1 MVMRL
6 IGHGIDIVELTRITA
21 SLRSSADDFLEATF
35 TEAERGLVGEPAEWA
50 GYYGGRLAAKEA
62 VVKALGTGFSGE
74 VSWADVEILRL
85 PSGQPEV
92 RLSGGAKAVADGL
105 GVTRWL
111 LSISHSS
118 SCAVASAVAA
128 SE

>member
-1 MVMRL
+1 LCRP
-6 IGHGIDIVELTRITA
+6 
-21 SLRSSADDFLEATF
+21 SPN
-35 TEAERGLVGEPAEWA
+35 TEAERGLAGEPAEWP

-74 VSWADVEILRL
+74 VAWGDVEILRL
-85 PSGQPEV
+85 PSGQPVV

-105 GVTRWL
+105 GVTRWV
-111 LSISHSS
+111 LSISHSNS
-118 SCAVASAVAA
+118 FAVASAIAV

>member
-1 MVMRL
+1 MQL
-6 IGHGIDIVELTRITA
+6 IGHGIDIVELARIA
-21 SLRSSADDFLEATF
+21 ESLRSSADDFLEATF
-35 TEAERGLVGEPAEWA
+35 TEAERCLAGESAEWV

-62 VVKALGTGFSGE
+62 VAKALSTGFTGD
-74 VSWADVEILRL
+74 VSWADIEILRL

-92 RLSGGAKAVADGL
+92 RLSGAAKAVADGL

-118 SCAVASAVAA
+118 SFAVASALAV

>member
-1 MVMRL
+1 MSLRL
-6 IGHGIDIVELTRITA
+6 IGHGIDIVEIARIGV
-21 SLRSSADDFLEATF
+21 SLRSSADDFLEAIF
-35 TEAERGLVGEPAEWA
+35 TEAERGLAGEPTEWA
-50 GYYGGRLAAKEA
+50 AYYGGRLAAKEA

-92 RLSGGAKAVADGL
+92 RLSGGARAVADGL

-118 SCAVASAVAA
+118 SFAVASAVAV

>member
-1 MVMRL
+1 MMEL
-6 IGHGIDIVELTRITA
+6 MGHGIDIVELARITA
-21 SLRSSADDFLEATF
+21 SLQTSPDDFLEATF
-35 TEAERGLVGEPAEWA
+35 TEAERRLAGEPAEWA

-85 PSGQPEV
+85 PSGQPDV

-118 SCAVASAVAA
+118 SFAVASAVAV

>member
-1 MVMRL
+1 LLL
-6 IGHGIDIVELTRITA
+6 IGHGIDIVELARVAA
-21 SLRSSADDFLEATF
+21 SLRSSADDFLEASF
-35 TEAERGLVGEPAEWA
+35 TEAERGLAGESAEWV
-50 GYYGGRLAAKEA
+50 GYYGGRLAGKEA
-62 VVKALGTGFSGE
+62 VAKALGTGFSGE

-85 PSGQPEV
+85 PSGQPDV

-111 LSISHSS
+111 LSISHSNS
-118 SCAVASAVAA
+118 FAVASAVAV

>member
-1 MVMRL
+1 MELV
-6 IGHGIDIVELTRITA
+6 GHGIDIVELARIAA
-21 SLRSSADDFLEATF
+21 SLRSSSDDFLEATF
-35 TEAERGLVGEPAEWA
+35 TDAERDMAGETAVWA
-50 GYYGGRLAAKEA
+50 VYYGGRLAAKEA

-118 SCAVASAVAA
+118 TFAVASAVAV

>member
-1 MVMRL
+1 MKL
-6 IGHGIDIVELTRITA
+6 IGHGIDIAELARIDA
-21 SLRSSADDFLEATF
+21 SLRSSAEDFLEATF
-35 TEAERGLVGEPAEWA
+35 TAAEREQAGERAEWV

-62 VVKALGTGFSGE
+62 VVKALSTGFAGE
-74 VSWADVEILRL
+74 IAWTDVEIARL

-92 RLSGGAKAVADGL
+92 RLTGGAKAVAASL

-118 SCAVASAVAA
+118 MFAVASALATA
-128 SE
+128 E

>member
-1 MVMRL
+1 MRL
-6 IGHGIDIVELTRITA
+6 IGHGIDIVELARVTA
-21 SLRSSADDFLEATF
+21 SLRSSPDDFLEGAF
-35 TEAERGLVGEPAEWA
+35 TEAERALAGEPAERV

-62 VVKALGTGFSGE
+62 VAKALGTGFTGD

-85 PSGQPEV
+85 SSGQPEV

-111 LSISHSS
+111 LSISHSNAF
-118 SCAVASAVAA
+118 AVASAVAV

>member
-1 MVMRL
+1 MKLV
-6 IGHGIDIVELTRITA
+6 GHGIDIVELGRITA
-21 SLRSSADDFLEATF
+21 SLQSSPDDFLEASF
-35 TEAERGLVGEPAEWA
+35 TEAERGLAGEPAEWA

-62 VVKALGTGFSGE
+62 VVKALGTGFIGE
-74 VSWADVEILRL
+74 VVWADVEILRL

-92 RLSGGAKAVADGL
+92 RVSGAAKAVADGL

-111 LSISHSS
+111 LSISHSTAF
-118 SCAVASAVAA
+118 AVASAVAV

>member
-1 MVMRL
+1 MRL
-6 IGHGIDIVELTRITA
+6 IGHGIDIVELERITA

-35 TEAERGLVGEPAEWA
+35 TEAERGLAGEPTEWV

-62 VVKALGTGFSGE
+62 VAKALGTGFGGE
-74 VSWADVEILRL
+74 VSWGDVEILRL
-85 PSGQPEV
+85 PLGQPEV
-92 RLSGGAKAVADGL
+92 SLSGEAKAVADRL

-111 LSISHSS
+111 LSISHSNS
-118 SCAVASAVAA
+118 FAIASAVAV

>member
-1 MVMRL
+1 LLL
-6 IGHGIDIVELTRITA
+6 ISHGIDIVELARIAA
-21 SLRSSADDFLEATF
+21 SLRFSPDDFLEGTL
-35 TEAERGLVGEPAEWA
+35 TEAERGLAGEPAEWA

-62 VVKALGTGFSGE
+62 VAKALGTGFSGE

-118 SCAVASAVAA
+118 SFAVASAVAV
-128 SE
+128 SD